1 MSNLLFI
8 FTSVILPV
16 FIQIGVGFFIYKK
29 FTLNLQTLAKI
40 QFYAFIPALLFNRIY
55 LSDTEGGAIFMVVV
69 FAVALFFILAILA
82 TLASRLFGFDIKRE
96 KSLVNAATLI
106 NAGNFS
112 LPLIELLYAGP
123 LVGVALTFQ
132 VFFMLCQ
139 NILMNTFGLLNCT
152 FGRYSVKDGLLT
164 VLRMPIIYAIAIAF
178 TLKGLHINVPAPIM
192 SATEIMSRALV
203 PVAIFTLGAQLA
215 DTKIHLKS
223 IAVYVPVLLRLV
235 VSPLVGFLLITVL
248 GIEGLMAQVLL
259 IASAA
264 PSAVNS
270 LLLAIEFDADPEYA
284 SQTVFL
290 TTLLSAITVSVVIMI
305 AQNLYPL

>member
-1 MSNLLFI
+1 MSNLMFI

-16 FIQIGVGFFIYKK
+16 FIQIGVGFFIHKK
-29 FTLNLQTLAKI
+29 FRINLQTLAKV

-55 LSDTEGGAIFMVVV
+55 HSEFEGGDILLVVAY
-69 FAVALFFILAILA
+69 AVLLFFLLTLLA
-82 TLASRLFGFDIKRE
+82 TLASRLFHFDIKRE

-112 LPLIELLYAGP
+112 LPLVELLYAGP
-123 LVGVALTFQ
+123 LVGVALTVQ

-152 FGRYSVKDGLLT
+152 VGRYSVKEGLLK
-164 VLRMPIIYAIAIAF
+164 VLRMPIIYAIALAF
-178 TLKGLHINVPAPIM
+178 LVKGLHIPVPMPIM
-192 SATEIMSRALV
+192 SATEIMSRGLV

-215 DTKIHLKS
+215 DTKIQLRS
-223 IAVYVPVLLRLV
+223 VAVYVPVFLRLFI
-235 VSPLVGFLLITVL
+235 SPMIGFLLITLL
-248 GIEGLMAQVLL
+248 GIDGLMAQVLL

-290 TTLLSAITVSVVIMI
+290 TTLLSAVTVSVVIMI
-305 AQNLYPL
+305 AQNIYTI